1 MKKPWENDSCE
12 AVQSYFTVY
21 RVQVA
26 AALWCGIEPA
36 EVEEHLA
43 MSKEV
48 TRGVLKHPFIN
59 CLEPRC
65 RAIHDAIVT
74 GLLPCSRE
82 NGKVVPTEE
91 HVAPERRHISRQH
104 LKDWIAAQF
113 PSDKPAFLF
122 DEIERNTH
130 SAINK
135 DAYQALQA
143 DRDALKTRLQKAA
156 DEHRKLRA
164 ERDDLVTANEKLADQ
179 LKPSKD
185 VGLRAETT
193 YLNII
198 GAMVALFL
206 MKTPSGKPHSV
217 FSSQSSLI
225 DQLLANFKK
234 PGITQRTLE
243 EKFAASKKSLDQ

>member
-1 MKKPWENDSCE
+1 
-12 AVQSYFTVY
+12 
-21 RVQVA
+21 
-26 AALWCGIEPA
+26 
-36 EVEEHLA
+36 
-43 MSKEV
+43 
-48 TRGVLKHPFIN
+48 
-59 CLEPRC
+59 
-65 RAIHDAIVT
+65 VT

-82 NGKVVPTEE
+82 DGKVVPTEE
-91 HVAPERRHISRQH
+91 HFAAERRHIPRQH

-143 DRDALKTRLQKAA
+143 DRDALKARLEKAA
-156 DEHRKLRA
+156 DAYRKLRA

-198 GAMVALFL
+198 GGMLALFM
-206 MKTPSGKPHSV
+206 MKTPAGKPHSV

-225 DQLLANFKK
+225 DQLLANFNK
-234 PGITQRTLE
+234 PGITERTLQ
-243 EKFAASKKSLDQ
+243 EKFAAAKKSLDQ